1 MEPDIRKDVRLL
13 LFWGIRSH
21 DSGGMSEQGVFVEA
35 PYPLRKAEAL
45 LRSTLIVHSWAGA
58 ASPNSLLPV

>member
-1 MEPDIRKDVRLL
+1 MSKRMSGLSLYADA
-13 LFWGIRSH
+13 RSH
-21 DSGGMSEQGVFVEA
+21 DSWGMSEQGVFGEA

-45 LRSTLIVHSWAGA
+45 LRSTFIVHSWAGA

>member
-13 LFWGIRSH
+13 LFWDVRSH
-21 DSGGMSEQGVFVEA
+21 DSGGMSEQGVFGEA

-45 LRSTLIVHSWAGA
+45 LRSTLIVCS
-58 ASPNSLLPV
+58 

>member
-1 MEPDIRKDVRLL
+1 MSKRMSGLSLYADV
-13 LFWGIRSH
+13 RSH
-21 DSGGMSEQGVFVEA
+21 DSGDMSEQGVFWDA

-45 LRSTLIVHSWAGA
+45 LRSTFIVHSWAGA

>member
-1 MEPDIRKDVRLL
+1 MSKRMSGLSLYADA
-13 LFWGIRSH
+13 RSH
-21 DSGGMSEQGVFVEA
+21 DSGECPNKGCFWEA